1 MSKRIMLM
9 SIDTLR
15 SDAIAT
21 NPYRDSISR
30 FDAKTQTKTPTLD
43 RLCAKGTFFPN
54 CQAQAPYTTSSHGSM
69 LTGCWPHNHGIR
81 EYFFTPLHENID
93 TLFNYFKRAGF
104 VTILATDFPTLI
116 GPILGFTED
125 VDHFIDE
132 DDAAL
137 CALLADLSDQ
147 NVFCFW
153 HFADPHMP
161 YGLSSLERDG
171 HGFAEQTGHVMQ
183 LAGLEATKPAS
194 EDWLLESN
202 RTDEER
208 RLRLGYYDAAEHLY
222 TTGQYDTLMDLYLRG
237 VERFDQG
244 RLAAAIEA
252 MRDIGWYDTALIA
265 ITGDHGEEHSSR
277 GYEHFDS
284 IWNGVV
290 NVPLILFGLDIPSG
304 RIDDQL
310 VRSIDIAPT
319 LLNLA
324 GLETDTD
331 MDGVSLNTRLKT
343 NMPLGLLSLC
353 EAWFGD
359 YLKARDHLNAC
370 HAAGRLLDTPSMAER
385 HLMSARDARWRY
397 ILLRDLKAET
407 EEAYLFDLK
416 TDPNETADVKDKFPH
431 AASSLR
437 RELEPMLAAV
447 TQGGKRKGGTITKD
461 IATGLI
467 DMGYLR
473 R

>member
-1 MSKRIMLM
+1 MSKRVMLV

-15 SDAIAT
+15 SDAIGL
-21 NPYRDSISR
+21 NPLRSSVSR
-30 FDAKTQTKTPTLD
+30 FNTKTQTVTPTLNT
-43 RLCAKGTFFPN
+43 LCEKGTFFPN
-54 CQAQAPYTTSSHGSM
+54 CQAQAPYTTSSHASM

-81 EYFFTPLHENID
+81 EYFFTPLHEKVD
-93 TLFNYFKRAGF
+93 TLFNKFKQAGF
-104 VTILATDFPTLI
+104 VTILATDFPTLL

-132 DDAAL
+132 DDDAL
-137 CALLADLSDQ
+137 SDLLAELSGR

-171 HGFAEQTGHVMQ
+171 HEFAEETRRVMQ
-183 LAGLEATKPAS
+183 LAGIEATKPAS
-194 EDWLLESN
+194 EDWRLESN

-208 RLRLGYYDAAEHLY
+208 VLRLGYYDAAERLY
-222 TTGQYDTLMDLYLRG
+222 VSGQYDTLMDIYLRG
-237 VERFDQG
+237 VERFDNG
-244 RLAAAIEA
+244 RLATAIKA
-252 MRDIGWYDTALIA
+252 MRDIGWYDNALIA
-265 ITGDHGEEHSSR
+265 ITGDHGEEHSAR

-284 IWNGVV
+284 IWNGVI
-290 NVPLILFGLDIPSG
+290 NVPLILIGPDIPIG
-304 RIDDQL
+304 RVDDHL

-324 GLETDTD
+324 GMEIDTE
-331 MDGVSLNTRLKT
+331 MDGISLRNRLKAK
-343 NMPLGLLSLC
+343 MPLGLVSLC

-370 HAAGRLLDTPSMAER
+370 QAAGRLLNLPSMAER

-397 ILLRDLKAET
+397 IVLRDLKAGT
-407 EEAYLFDLK
+407 EDAYLFDLK
-416 TDPNETADVKDKFPH
+416 ADPNETNDVKDKFPH

-437 RELEPMLAAV
+437 RELEPMIAAQ
-447 TQGGKRKGGTITKD
+447 TQGSKRKGGTITKD